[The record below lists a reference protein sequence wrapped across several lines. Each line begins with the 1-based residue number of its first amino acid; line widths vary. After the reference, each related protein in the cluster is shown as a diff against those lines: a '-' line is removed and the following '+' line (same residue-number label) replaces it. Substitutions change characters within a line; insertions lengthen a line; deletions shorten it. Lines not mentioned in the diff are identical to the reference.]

1 MYPTHYVLC
10 PVHVHADLE
19 DHGCTQFILGTV
31 PVGLLSLNKQFIVLA
46 VVMNSSTIKWAEKG
60 NLPFSSSFAQVYCA
74 CKRGERKN
82 IKQNK

>member
-60 NLPFSSSFAQVYCA
+60 NLIVILKIIFIQIL
-74 CKRGERKN
+74 R
-82 IKQNK
+82 